1 MTKKRN
7 KKEVLIGAGLLAA
20 AIGAGY
26 YLYTQQVSGEETL
39 GGGFAEP
46 GGAGR
51 YIITTEETVPGEGG
65 DKTPIIIPSMPSPT
79 ITYPS
84 IAELMPTPAV
94 QPTTTKKDETVATE
108 PATVFYGKDY
118 GGGAV
123 GGRAGAPTVYETTE
137 PSLLSRL
144 TSALGIAV
152 APVSIPLALAGAT
165 ASRVTKALGGGEA
178 AVASGAAPV
187 TNAGR
192 MTGVTV
198 YGPAGSTTKKVEN
211 AGMPTAGVSEEV
223 GAFIQSGAEYAGSKP
238 VGTTGSGGTV
248 YESATG
254 ARQVVSGGQI
264 VAGASRALDSYDV
277 ARLPESQRT
286 ALGYSSGKAY
296 TPGGQVYSGG
306 KVYSKKA
313 AKAAG
318 LI

>member
-7 KKEVLIGAGLLAA
+7 KKEILIGAGLLAA

-51 YIITTEETVPGEGG
+51 YIITTEETVPTGG

-108 PATVFYGKDY
+108 PATVFYSKDY

-152 APVSIPLALAGAT
+152 APVSMPLALAST
-165 ASRVTKALGGGEA
+165 AVSAVAKALGGGEA

-187 TNAGR
+187 TYAGR

-198 YGPAGSTTKKVEN
+198 YGPAGSTTKKAES

-223 GAFIQSGAEYAGSKP
+223 GTFIQSGSEYAGSKP

-264 VAGASRALDSYDV
+264 VAGTSRGLDAYDV

-286 ALGYSSGKAY
+286 ALGYSGGKAY
-296 TPGGQVYSGG
+296 TPGGQVYHGG